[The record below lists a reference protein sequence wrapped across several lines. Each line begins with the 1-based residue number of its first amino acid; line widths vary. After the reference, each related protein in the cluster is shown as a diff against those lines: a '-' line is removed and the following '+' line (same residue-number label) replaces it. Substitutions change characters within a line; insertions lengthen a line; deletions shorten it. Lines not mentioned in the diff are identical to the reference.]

1 MRARGRRRC
10 MLYIVRRTQI
20 YLDDDQ
26 HRWLDEQARRQR
38 RTKSELIREAV
49 DRLIGGGRQDADN
62 RLGRFQAAVDASFAT
77 VPDLPPG
84 RDFVEDA
91 RATDHDRDRAVEDR
105 WDLSSSTPPS

>member
-1 MRARGRRRC
+1 

-26 HRWLDEQARRQR
+26 HRWLDEQASRQR

-62 RLGRFQAAVDASFAT
+62 RLRRFQAAVDASFAT

-91 RATDHDRDRAVEDR
+91 RATDHDRDRLVEDR

>member
-1 MRARGRRRC
+1 

-26 HRWLDEQARRQR
+26 HRWLDEQASRQR

-49 DRLIGGGRQDADN
+49 DRLIGGGRQDTDT
-62 RLGRFQAAVDASFAT
+62 RLGRCQAAVDASFGA
-77 VPDLPPG
+77 VPDLPPSQ
-84 RDFVEDA
+84 DFVEDA
-91 RATDHDRDRAVEDR
+91 RAMDRDRDRAVEDR